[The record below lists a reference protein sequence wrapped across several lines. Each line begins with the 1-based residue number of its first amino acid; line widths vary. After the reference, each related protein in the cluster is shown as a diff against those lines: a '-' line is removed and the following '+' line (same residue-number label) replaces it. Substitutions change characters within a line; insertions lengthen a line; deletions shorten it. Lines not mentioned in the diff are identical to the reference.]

1 MEYKP
6 RSILSKFS
14 VVAAGLLVTATLVA
28 TGPFALGVASAG
40 TGPGE
45 LAQPVGTQTW
55 TGQVLNNTHWMVQ
68 TGDIVTG
75 TIENTNLPD
84 GPVDVII
91 QSSYFGKKTISGTA
105 SGGTI
110 TFTFDT
116 TTVTGGVCGTS
127 VVAYVTEGNL
137 TDNFL
142 IPGGNGNG
150 PGGFAFVD
158 SSGNVIAPSP
168 GATSGT
174 CGAGTSL
181 LPAPEPTISK
191 TAAAG
196 YSTQWTWGIS
206 KAVDKTK
213 VEQVGGSATFN
224 YTVTVTHDGGTNSA
238 LGVSGVIT
246 LDNTDSTSNVQISG
260 LSDQL
265 SDGTVCSV
273 TVTLPATLVPG
284 FNTFPYS
291 CTDTNSPTPT
301 SIDNTATMSWGD
313 QTLSDDTFL
322 GAGQASFTFF
332 SVPIT
337 QSLIDNSV
345 TVTDDW
351 NGTTSTIGT
360 VNETESSPQ
369 YITYSH
375 TVPVPSSGCQSYN
388 NTAAFTTNTTL
399 TTGSPNTV
407 VVTVCGPAATGALTI
422 GFWKNSNGNGLISN
436 YCAPTAKTSLA
447 TYLSSLGAGNGPFK
461 DAAGLTCS
469 KLVAYVNGII
479 SGASATNM
487 NVMLKAQMLGTAL
500 DVYFSTSSYGWTST
514 TSGSIKP
521 PSKFFVS
528 GAGLGSFKIDK
539 TAICPE
545 IDNTTTGTATCTGAL
560 PSTNAFASG
569 AVPAA
574 AMTIQQILDFE
585 ATTTLTAFNGP
596 FNGVTGSGS
605 IWYASNRTLETIA
618 KNIFDQVNNQQ
629 AFGA

>member
-1 MEYKP
+1 MTMITPSYLGETIEYSSLHAC
-6 RSILSKFS
+6 RS
-14 VVAAGLLVTATLVA
+14 TLEDP
-28 TGPFALGVASAG
+28 T
-40 TGPGE
+40 
-45 LAQPVGTQTW
+45 QPVGILAQT
-55 TGQVLNNTHWMVQ
+55 GNPYNNTHWMVQ
-68 TGDIVTG
+68 TGDSVTG
-75 TIENTNLPD
+75 TIDNTGLPD
-84 GPVDVII
+84 GPVSVII
-91 QSSYFGKKTISGTA
+91 QSSYFGNQTVSGTA
-105 SGGTI
+105 AGGI
-110 TFTFDT
+110 VTFTFDT
-116 TTVTGGVCGTS
+116 TSVDGGVCGTS

-137 TDNFL
+137 TDNVL

-158 SSGNVIAPSP
+158 ATGNVIAPTS
-168 GATSGT
+168 GAAPGT
-174 CGAGTSL
+174 CGGGTSL

-224 YTVTVTHDGGTNSA
+224 YTVTVTHDSGTNSPLA
-238 LGVSGVIT
+238 VNGVIT
-246 LDNTDSTSNVQISG
+246 LDNTDSSSDVLISG

-265 SDGTVCSV
+265 SDGTICSV

-284 FNTFPYS
+284 PNTFPYT

-322 GAGQASFTFF
+322 GAGEASFTFF

-337 QSLIDNSV
+337 QSLVDDSV
-345 TVTDDW
+345 TVSDDW
-351 NGTTSTIGT
+351 NGTTSVIGT

-369 YITYSH
+369 NITYSH
-375 TVPVPSSGCQSYN
+375 TVPVPTSGCQSYD
-388 NTAAFTTNTTL
+388 NTASFATDSTPA
-399 TTGSPNTV
+399 TTGSSNTV
-407 VVTVCGPAATGALTI
+407 TVTVCGPAATGALTI
-422 GFWKNSNGNGLISN
+422 GFWKTTNGNGLIGS
-436 YCAPTAKTSLA
+436 YCAPSAKTSLA

-461 DAAGLTCS
+461 DAAGLSCS
-469 KLVAYVNGII
+469 KLVTYVNGII

-500 DVYFSTSSYGWTST
+500 DVYFSSSSYGWTST
-514 TSGSIKP
+514 TSGGVKA
-521 PSKFFVS
+521 PSKFFAS
-528 GAGLGSFKIDK
+528 GAGLGSFNMDM
-539 TAICPE
+539 TAVCPE
-545 IDNTTTGTATCTGAL
+545 VDTTTTGTATCSGGQ
-560 PSTNAFASG
+560 PSTNAYASG

-574 AMTIQQILDFE
+574 AMTVQQILDFE

-605 IWYASNRTLETIA
+605 IWYGSNRTWETIA
-618 KNIFDQVNNQQ
+618 KNIFDQINNQQ

>member
-1 MEYKP
+1 MDYKP
-6 RSILSKFS
+6 RSVLSKFS

-45 LAQPVGTQTW
+45 LAAPVGSLLG
-55 TGQVLNNTHWMVQ
+55 TGPVLNNTHWKVQ

-75 TIENTNLPD
+75 TIENTSLPD
-84 GPVDVII
+84 GSVDVII
-91 QSSYFGKKTISGTA
+91 QSSYFGNQTVSGTA
-105 SGGTI
+105 AGGTI

-116 TTVTGGVCGTS
+116 NSVTGGVCGTS

-137 TDNFL
+137 TDNAL

-158 SSGNVIAPSP
+158 ALGNVIAPN
-168 GATSGT
+168 ADGT
-174 CGAGTSL
+174 CGGTPL
-181 LPAPEPTISK
+181 LPAPEPIIFK

-213 VEQVGGSATFN
+213 VEQVGGNATFN
-224 YTVTVTHDGGTNSA
+224 YTVTVTHDNGTNSA

-246 LDNTDSTSNVQISG
+246 LTNTDSTASVQISG

-265 SDGTVCSV
+265 SDGTICSV
-273 TVTLPATLVPG
+273 TVTLPATLLPG
-284 FNTFPYS
+284 PNNFPYTCS
-291 CTDTNSPTPT
+291 DTNSPTPT
-301 SIDNTATMSWGD
+301 TIDNTATMSWGD
-313 QTLSDDTFL
+313 QTLTDSTFL
-322 GAGQASFTFF
+322 GAGQASFTV
-332 SVPIT
+332 SPVPIT
-337 QSLIDNSV
+337 QLLIDNSV

-351 NGTTSTIGT
+351 GGTTTPLGT
-360 VNETESSPQ
+360 VDETQPSPHTFQ
-369 YITYSH
+369 YSH
-375 TVPVPSSGCQSYN
+375 TVPVPTSGCQSYN
-388 NTAAFTTNTTL
+388 NTAAFTTNTPL
-399 TTGSPNTV
+399 TTGSSNTV
-407 VVTVCGPAATGALTI
+407 TVTVCGPAATGALTI

-461 DAAGLTCS
+461 DAAGLSCS
-469 KLVAYVNGII
+469 KLVTYVNGII

-500 DVYFSTSSYGWTST
+500 DVYFSSSSYGWTST

-528 GAGLGSFKIDK
+528 GAGLGSFNMDM

-545 IDNTTTGTATCTGAL
+545 IDNTTTGSATCTGGL
-560 PSTNAFASG
+560 PSTNAYASG

-596 FNGVTGSGS
+596 FNGLTGSGS
-605 IWYASNRTLETIA
+605 IWYGSNRTSETIA